1 MPSRRSS
8 SASFDNFDLMELPPR
23 SHDTM
28 VINGLDKISK
38 KNELNGEKLDK
49 IIKLNG
55 EKLDKIIKINGEKL
69 DKIIEIME
77 KEIKYTK
84 PKPTMFNIGRLT
96 ASRKAPVTPVSSTI
110 ASGKTKKKRRKPKK
124 KKRKST
130 RKK

>member
-8 SASFDNFDLMELPPR
+8 DRSSNDYFDLMEFPHP
-23 SHDTM
+23 SHDQM
-28 VINGLDKISK
+28 VINGLDKIAK
-38 KNELNGEKLDK
+38 KTGL
-49 IIKLNG
+49 
-55 EKLDKIIKINGEKL
+55 NGEKL

-77 KEIKYTK
+77 KEIKHTK

-96 ASRKAPVTPVSSTI
+96 ASRKAPVTPVSLTT
-110 ASGKTKKKRRKPKK
+110 AQGKTKKKRRKPKK